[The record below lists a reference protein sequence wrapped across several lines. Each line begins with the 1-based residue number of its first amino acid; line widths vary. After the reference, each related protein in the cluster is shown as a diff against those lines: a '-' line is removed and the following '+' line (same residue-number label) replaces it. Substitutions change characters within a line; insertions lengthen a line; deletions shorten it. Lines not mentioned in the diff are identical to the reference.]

1 MFNSLRKALLAC
13 AMVLA
18 SSAAFAGPTYLVT
31 LHTQAYSGESG
42 LLDFG
47 MGGNADAPS
56 AFAALWNF
64 SGAFESEFD
73 RSPNTTGDLAGGITI
88 ASNRASNYLTQ
99 AVNLGGDLSFLVR
112 FTGDF
117 DTVPSDWNNLFA
129 VVLYDAQ
136 LTELWAIA
144 VQFDLLSPYNG
155 APSAVVVTADDALA
169 EVSAV
174 PEPSSLLLM
183 LAALAL
189 ATLAAGRA
197 RRPQ

>member
-1 MFNSLRKALLAC
+1 MFTSLRKALLAC
-13 AMVLA
+13 AMVVA
-18 SSAAFAGPTYLVT
+18 SGAALAGPTYQVT

-56 AFAALWNF
+56 AFASLWNF

-73 RSPNTTGDLAGGITI
+73 RSPNTVGDLAGGITI

-99 AVNLGGDLSFLVR
+99 AVNLGGDLSFLVS
-112 FTGDF
+112 FAGDF
-117 DTVPSDWNNLFA
+117 ETVPSDWNNLFA

-155 APSAVVVTADDALA
+155 APSAVVVTADGALA

-189 ATLAAGRA
+189 ATLAV
-197 RRPQ
+197 RRSRQ

>member
-13 AMVLA
+13 ALVLG
-18 SSAAFAGPTYLVT
+18 SGAAVAGPTYLVT

-56 AFAALWNF
+56 AFATLYNF
-64 SGAFESEFD
+64 SGAFEYEFD
-73 RSPNTTGDLAGGITI
+73 RSPGTAGDLATGVTI
-88 ASNRASNYLTQ
+88 ANSGASNYLTEGVQ
-99 AVNLGGDLSFLVR
+99 LGGDLSFMVS
-112 FTGDF
+112 FSGDF
-117 DTVPSDWNNLFA
+117 GTLESASSSLFA

-136 LTELWAIA
+136 LTELWAFP
-144 VQFDLLSPYNG
+144 VQFDLLSAFNG
-155 APSAVVVTADDALA
+155 APSAVLVTVDDSLA
-169 EVSAV
+169 NVTAV

-189 ATLAAGRA
+189 TGVML
-197 RRPQ
+197 RRKAP